1 MEGKWRPRK
10 RNDKR
15 RILKRRRTQI
25 EGAGTLLRWLSATTS
40 GPSAEHSVGWSGV
53 RSHPTAL
60 RHIRDCPLREVLARS
75 LNVRSAIGGSEE
87 ICRGAAFALARPS
100 SREPGDDVCRSV
112 VPHSLRLPR
121 STRCRRPAQLECVT
135 RFVRE
140 AEKHIFENS
149 LPAGRGFGRT
159 FAAWRRHP

>member
-1 MEGKWRPRK
+1 MEAEK

-15 RILKRRRTQI
+15 GILKRRRTQI
-25 EGAGTLLRWLSATTS
+25 EGAGTLLKWLSATTS

-75 LNVRSAIGGSEE
+75 LNERSAIGGSEE

-100 SREPGDDVCRSV
+100 SREPGDDVRRSV
-112 VPHSLRLPR
+112 VPHSFRLPR
-121 STRCRRPAQLECVT
+121 STRYRRPAQLECET
-135 RFVRE
+135 PFAQE
-140 AEKHIFENS
+140 AGKHIFGNS
-149 LPAGRGFGRT
+149 LPVLASFMPIALSI
-159 FAAWRRHP
+159 F